1 MAENVDFAERYAS
14 GETPWD
20 SGKPSAE
27 LLHVLDTEKLTGA
40 TVLEFGCGTGTNAVE
55 LARRGFH
62 VVATDIVEQAI
73 TTARDKARAAAVD
86 VDFRVAD
93 TLKDNLG
100 GPYDILFDRGV
111 YHCLR

>member
-1 MAENVDFAERYAS
+1 MAEKVDFADRYAR

-27 LLHVLDTEKLTGA
+27 LLRVLDAKKLTGA
-40 TVLEFGCGTGTNAVE
+40 TVLEFGCGSGTNAIE

-73 TTARDKARAAAVD
+73 RAARDKARAAAVD

-93 TLKDNLG
+93 TLRDNL
-100 GPYDILFDRGV
+100 
-111 YHCLR
+111 